1 MARVTYLLLI
11 ALLVLPSVV
20 FATQYV
26 VGDDEGWNSGV
37 DYYAWVEGKTF
48 YVGDSLAFNYNAGA
62 HNVVVVDANG
72 YDQCVASP
80 NNGAYNS
87 GHDVLTF
94 NVAGDY
100 YFICE
105 WHCNHTD
112 QKLKVT
118 VN

>member
-1 MARVTYLLLI
+1 MLI
-11 ALLVLPSVV
+11 FCFP
-20 FATQYV
+20 
-26 VGDDEGWNSGV
+26 
-37 DYYAWVEGKTF
+37 
-48 YVGDSLAFNYNAGA
+48 AFNYNAGA

-72 YDQCVASP
+72 YDQCLASP

>member
-1 MARVTYLLLI
+1 MAGVAYLLTV

-26 VGDDEGWNSGV
+26 VGDDQGWNSGV

-48 YVGDSLAFNYNAGA
+48 HVGDSLVFNYNAGE
-62 HNVVVVDANG
+62 HNVIVVGANG
-72 YDQCVASP
+72 YDQCLASP
-80 NNGAYNS
+80 NSGAYYS
-87 GHDVLTF
+87 GNDVLTF
-94 NVAGDY
+94 VAAGDF

-105 WHCNHTD
+105 YHCDYSD
-112 QKLKVT
+112 QKVKVT